1 MNKDH
6 LIDRYFE
13 NSLTPKEQ
21 KIFND
26 LLQSDTAFNE
36 EFKFQ
41 KDLKKVIAIN
51 QQEELKQ
58 VLKNK
63 EEGIQKDSIFSL
75 LPKKW
80 LVAASIV
87 LILGLSIWSL
97 KSTFY
102 PSNEAIYSD
111 YFQPAR
117 NIVQPVVRGEEI
129 NTIEYKAFVAYESK
143 DYYKAINLFNSVEN
157 SDQSSILFYKALCF
171 MALDKSDE
179 AIRILGPLATA
190 DHLVEE
196 DGEVLE
202 MSKWY
207 LGLAY
212 VQNDDKDNAMDQ
224 FSEIIENPT
233 VKFKKQEAIEV
244 LNYLK

>member
-1 MNKDH
+1 MNNHD

-13 NSLTPKEQ
+13 NSLSPKEQ

-26 LLQSDTAFNE
+26 LLQNDTDFKE
-36 EFKFQ
+36 EFTFQ

-58 VLKNK
+58 VLTNK
-63 EEGIQKDSIFSL
+63 ESDIQNDSIFSL

-80 LVAASIV
+80 LVAASLV
-87 LILGLSIWSL
+87 LLLGLSTWTF

-102 PSNEAIYSD
+102 PSNESIYAE

-143 DYYKAINLFNSVEN
+143 DYYKAINLFNSVEE
-157 SDQSSILFYKALCF
+157 SDKASILFYKSLCF
-171 MALDKSDE
+171 LALDKSEE
-179 AIRILGPLATA
+179 AIGILTPLANA
-190 DHLVEE
+190 DHLVSE
-196 DGEVLE
+196 DGEIYE

-212 VQNDDKDNAMDQ
+212 IQNGDNQEASTQ
-224 FSEIIENPT
+224 FAEIIEDPT
-233 VKFKKQEAIEV
+233 VKFKKQEAIEI
-244 LNYLK
+244 LNYLQ

>member
-1 MNKDH
+1 MNNHD

-21 KIFND
+21 IIFND
-26 LLQSDTAFNE
+26 LLQNDTDFNE

-41 KDLKKVIAIN
+41 KDLKKVISIN

-58 VLKNK
+58 VLRNK
-63 EEGIQKDSIFSL
+63 EAHIKKDSIFSL

-80 LVAASIV
+80 MVAASFV
-87 LILGLSIWSL
+87 LLLGLSTWTI

-102 PSNEAIYSD
+102 PSNEAIYAE

-117 NIVQPVVRGEEI
+117 NIVHPVVRGEEV

-143 DYYKAINLFNSVEN
+143 DYYKAINLFNSVKD
-157 SDQSSILFYKALCF
+157 SDKTSILFYKSLCF
-171 MALDKSDE
+171 LALNKSEE
-179 AIRILGPLATA
+179 AISILSPLAKA
-190 DHLVEE
+190 DHLVGE
-196 DGEVLE
+196 DGEIYE

-212 VQNDDKDNAMDQ
+212 IQNSDKEKAAVQ
-224 FSEIIENPT
+224 FSEIIDDPT
-233 VKFKKQEAIEV
+233 AKFKKQEAIEI